1 MPLRAPVPLTS
12 EGPRTDKNACSI
24 AGQLLF
30 GCLRPRKL
38 PPSSIDSPTLTV
50 VKRGRAKRDYD
61 RTPTSSEVR
70 VCIAVRARLASSPR
84 PRHAVR
90 FQITS
95 SRCTFHR
102 RDPFQPHRE
111 GGIGKDW
118 MIENRRK
125 CKVKLLSSVG
135 RDSCTSAGF
144 QG

>member
-1 MPLRAPVPLTS
+1 MDCGCHWSSGNNHSPSGRMRCFVL
-12 EGPRTDKNACSI
+12 I
-24 AGQLLF
+24 ASF
-30 GCLRPRKL
+30 REPCMRCFDCKKEAF
-38 PPSSIDSPTLTV
+38 TVVLTV

-111 GGIGKDW
+111 GGIGKDP
-118 MIENRRK
+118 MIENRWK
-125 CKVKLLSSVG
+125 CKYKLLSSVG